1 MSIPLDAEYAD
12 YNKLLLTE
20 GVRTVLNGIYNDRV
34 YVIAKDRGK
43 FNVILYMVAVLV
55 INSDEDMDS

>member
-12 YNKLLLTE
+12 CNRLLLTE
-20 GVRTVLNGIYNDRV
+20 GVPTVLNGIYKDRV

-43 FNVILYMVAVLV
+43 FNVILYMVAVFV
-55 INSDEDMDS
+55 IDSDEDMDS